1 MRPHSPAVHLVHVAL
16 VGVVVAAVGCGS
28 PTSPTPFQ
36 APAPPGAPL
45 TEGGLRI
52 DRAVVVELQASGP
65 TGWHYAPQV
74 RVTEFSAGGPEDI
87 LIITGVDISA
97 PDRVL
102 WSCSTNQSLAFGQ
115 TLELFPEDSG
125 EYPVTLGRYDRRL
138 STDWVFVVR
147 FLDSL
152 GRPRSI
158 TVSAPSTPGAIL
170 GPASGGPRG
179 PGWSCR
185 SQG

>member
-16 VGVVVAAVGCGS
+16 VGVVAAAGCGS

-36 APAPPGAPL
+36 APAPPGAPFI
-45 TEGGLRI
+45 ESGLRI

-65 TGWHYAPQV
+65 TAWHYAPQV
-74 RVTEFSAGGPEDI
+74 RITEVSTREFDP
-87 LIITGVDISA
+87 LLITGVDISA
-97 PDRVL
+97 PDRVR

-125 EYPVTLGRYDRRL
+125 EYPITLGRYDRRL

-147 FLDSL
+147 FLDSV

-158 TVSAPSTPGAIL
+158 TVAAPSTPGAIP